1 MRNFLLLSLSFQTL
15 LFRNYYPLFFLSMQF
30 SIFHFCFL
38 LLSQS
43 LLHCSIFFN
52 FSFFLKTYLA
62 TSSSCLSSFSDPF
75 LLQIIPSGFEDST
88 RMKIFLPFLPFF
100 LLLNQRIFPL
110 KLHQEVHIKLNHT
123 WENNWN
129 SLFEKKYILKIFGLK
144 FR

>member
-1 MRNFLLLSLSFQTL
+1 MIFFLKVILEKMRNFLELSLLFQTL
-15 LFRNYYPLFFLSMQF
+15 LFRNYYQLFFLSMQF

-52 FSFFLKTYLA
+52 FSFFLRTYLA

-88 RMKIFLPFLPFF
+88 RIKLFLPFYLFF
-100 LLLNQRIFPL
+100 FCSSIKESFRLNYIR
-110 KLHQEVHIKLNHT
+110 KYTLN
-123 WENNWN
+123 
-129 SLFEKKYILKIFGLK
+129 
-144 FR
+144 